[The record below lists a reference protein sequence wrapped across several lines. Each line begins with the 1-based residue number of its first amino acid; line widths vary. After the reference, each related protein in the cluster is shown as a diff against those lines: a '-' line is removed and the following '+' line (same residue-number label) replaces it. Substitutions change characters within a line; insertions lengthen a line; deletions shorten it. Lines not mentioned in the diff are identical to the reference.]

1 MYMPWTAG
9 ALAVAL
15 TLGVAAAG
23 VDPADPLDGK
33 TFRSV
38 EKLEAGRGGAKMHW
52 QLSFQRGKFR
62 WRYSDVSESGTYTFD
77 ARTNA
82 VLGATGGRDQKIKG
96 QLDRATGV
104 LVWDGVRYQAP
115 K

>member
-1 MYMPWTAG
+1 MSKRWTTA

-15 TLGVAAAG
+15 TVADVAA
-23 VDPADPLDGK
+23 DPNPADPLDGK

-38 EKLEAGRGGAKMHW
+38 QKLEAGRGGAKMHW
-52 QLSFQRGKFR
+52 QLSFQGGKFR
-62 WRYSDVSESGTYTFD
+62 WRYSDVSEGGTYEFD
-77 ARTNA
+77 AKTNM

-96 QLDRATGV
+96 QLDPEAGV
-104 LVWDGVRYQAP
+104 LVWDGVKYQAP